1 MYVQSVSIEPSILTD
16 HKGIAIYINV
26 YGSSKYKNRGY
37 WKLNKTF
44 KMKAIEIIDRYWTQ
58 ANIMNTF
65 GKYWELTKYEVRNLA
80 ILMGKKFAF
89 AKRQKEFRIT
99 KEIMELSSK
108 KMNFP
113 RRITFVIISN
123 RIRHSLRRE
132 SKG

>member
-37 WKLNKTF
+37 WKLNKTLLENETF

-80 ILMGKKFAF
+80 ILMGKKCAF

-108 KMNFP
+108 KK
-113 RRITFVIISN
+113 RTSQ
-123 RIRHSLRRE
+123 E
-132 SKG
+132 

>member
-37 WKLNKTF
+37 WKLNKTLLENETF

-108 KMNFP
+108 K
-113 RRITFVIISN
+113 
-123 RIRHSLRRE
+123 
-132 SKG
+132 K

>member
-16 HKGIAIYINV
+16 HKGIAININV

-99 KEIMELSSK
+99 KEMMELSSTK
-108 KMNFP
+108 K
-113 RRITFVIISN
+113 
-123 RIRHSLRRE
+123 
-132 SKG
+132 